1 MVPQFQFKLLN
12 PRREISP
19 QDSHSPRLFACQL
32 LILEMAAAQQ
42 AQDSA
47 GSLLFFPFS
56 LGCLLILEFFF
67 FFCFTLLIFCV
78 EFEELGGSL
87 SVKVAILAVFV
98 RVGIVVNLRIFMVF
112 WSKLKL
118 AQD

>member
-1 MVPQFQFKLLN
+1 LVPQFQFKLLN

-47 GSLLFFPFS
+47 DHMEPLESRLVVEKSPS
-56 LGCLLILEFFF
+56 TSVSVKKQVITVIILVAFFF
-67 FFCFTLLIFCV
+67 LRKCFGTTN
-78 EFEELGGSL
+78 S
-87 SVKVAILAVFV
+87 
-98 RVGIVVNLRIFMVF
+98 
-112 WSKLKL
+112 
-118 AQD
+118 